1 MKHRSY
7 PASASRRS
15 SQRGVVLLFSLIAL
29 VILLI
34 AAVALVRSFNTSLF
48 TAGNIAF
55 KRDLQNQGERAVD
68 KVLAEFRTTG
78 ALASPTARAASDPE
92 RHYSATMLPSNAHGI
107 PNALTSETLYAAV
120 AGAITNPNRDI
131 TSDNDTSLANQ
142 AIKIQYVVDRLCQ
155 NGGLETAAAAGP
167 CVLASNPVPAGTS
180 SSNLLSA
187 DRAPLCPTCSS
198 AAPQG
203 VVYRLTVKVSGPRGT
218 TSFFQSTFTIPSST

>member
-1 MKHRSY
+1 MTNRLPS
-7 PASASRRS
+7 ALASRRS

-68 KVLAEFRTTG
+68 KVLTEFRSGG
-78 ALASPTARAASDPE
+78 ALASPASRANHNTNK
-92 RHYSATMLPSNAHGI
+92 HYSASMLASNAQGI
-107 PNALTSETLYAAV
+107 PNAFASETAYAAV
-120 AGAITNPNRDI
+120 AGPDTNTDRDI
-131 TSDNDTSLANQ
+131 TSENDTSLPR
-142 AIKIQYVVDRLCQ
+142 AIRIQYVVDRLCSAV
-155 NGGLETAAAAGP
+155 GSETTLGP
-167 CVLASNPVPAGTS
+167 GACVLANNPVPAGTS

-203 VVYRLTVKVSGPRGT
+203 VVYRLTVKVNGPRGT